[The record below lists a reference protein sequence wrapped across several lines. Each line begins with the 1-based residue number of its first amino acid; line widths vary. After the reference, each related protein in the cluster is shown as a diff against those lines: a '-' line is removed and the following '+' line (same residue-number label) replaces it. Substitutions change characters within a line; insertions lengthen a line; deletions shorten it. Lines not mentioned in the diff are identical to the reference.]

1 MKFSK
6 DFKRQMVPEWIEA
19 YVDYDGLKH
28 ILREILH
35 YKLSKRQETPMRSLE
50 KKLSLHRTLSGLH
63 RHPNDPR
70 SNGDLENQV
79 TGKGRAIEVEFFR
92 RLDEELN
99 KVNAFYKEQIDAVMD
114 ESALLN
120 KQLDA
125 LIALRIKVKRSCGNG
140 ASSHGQRPRM
150 PFRETEQGMDA
161 ISEVEMNTQS
171 PLEVS
176 SNSLSGSQTM
186 NVILDEINQDD
197 ESAAASEI
205 NTFEQSSNGC
215 QDAGKNSARQQD
227 DPLEI
232 LEKVKINNTF
242 ESPLET
248 IKGLFKDSKDDELCF
263 KKDELKKAEGKLRV
277 VFIEFY
283 QKLLH
288 LKQYSFMNLSAL
300 SKIIKSYQKITSRR
314 EARLYMKKIDKSYI
328 GSCDEA
334 NNLLEKVE
342 ATFIK
347 HFSNSDIQ
355 EGMKSLRPVTKKE
368 KHSVT
373 FWCGCFSGFSIALLI
388 AVILRIESKKLME
401 KEQGASYMVNIFPLY
416 SFFGY
421 IVLQM
426 LTYAADIYFWKRC
439 RINYPFIF
447 GFKSG
452 TQLSYREV
460 ILLGTGL
467 AVLALSCFL
476 GNLYLDLGSKTQ
488 NLKTLTGLFPLGLVA
503 IVLIIL
509 FCPFNIAYRSTRFFF
524 IKSLFRCLCAPL
536 YRVTLPDFFLA
547 DHLTSQIQAIR
558 SLDLYI
564 CYYGLGERSQ
574 RQSKCHGHGV
584 YNALYIVIAVIPYW
598 LRFWQCIRR
607 WFEEKEAMHAYNSIN
622 YILTIVAVIIRGIFE
637 LKKGM
642 AWIVLSLVSSAV
654 VVVISTYW
662 DIVHDWGLLRRHSKN
677 PYLRDKLL
685 VPYKSVYFA
694 AMALDIVLRVSW
706 MQLVLEFNLHSLHR
720 MAVTT
725 VVSCLEIVRRGMW
738 SFFRIENEHLNN
750 VGMYRA
756 FKSVPLPFN
765 YNDGEEEEG
774 SRKDD

>member
-1 MKFSK
+1 MKFSE

-19 YVDYDGLKH
+19 YVDYGSLKH

-35 YKLSKRQETPMRSLE
+35 YKLSKQRETPMRSLE
-50 KKLSLHRTLSGLH
+50 KKLSLHRMLSGLH

-70 SNGDLENQV
+70 ISGDVENQV
-79 TGKGRAIEVEFFR
+79 DGKGREMEVEFFR
-92 RLDEELN
+92 RLDDELN
-99 KVNAFYKEQIDAVMD
+99 KVDTFYKEQMDAVMD
-114 ESALLN
+114 ESASLN

-140 ASSHGQRPRM
+140 ASSYEHW
-150 PFRETEQGMDA
+150 TKQGMDA
-161 ISEVEMNTQS
+161 ISEVEMSTQS

-176 SNSLSGSQTM
+176 SNSLSGSETM
-186 NVILDEINQDD
+186 DVILQGINEDD
-197 ESAAASEI
+197 VSTTTSEI
-205 NTFEQSSNGC
+205 DAIEKSKGC
-215 QDAGKNSARQQD
+215 QVVANSSDSQQD
-227 DPLEI
+227 DPLEV

-242 ESPLET
+242 ESPMET
-248 IKGLFKDSKDDELCF
+248 IKGVFQDSKDNELCF

-277 VFIEFY
+277 AFIEFY
-283 QKLLH
+283 QKLRH
-288 LKQYSFMNLSAL
+288 LTQYSFMNLSAL
-300 SKIIKSYQKITSRR
+300 SRIIKSYQKITSRK
-314 EARLYMKKIDKSYI
+314 EARLYMKKIDNSYI
-328 GSCDEA
+328 SNSDEV

-342 ATFIK
+342 ANFIK

-355 EGMKSLRPVTKKE
+355 EGMKSLRPKTKKE

-388 AVILRIESKKLME
+388 AVTLRIETKKLME
-401 KEQGASYMVNIFPLY
+401 KEQDL
-416 SFFGY
+416 
-421 IVLQM
+421 
-426 LTYAADIYFWKRC
+426 YFWKRF
-439 RINYPFIF
+439 RINYTFIF
-447 GFKSG
+447 GFKPG
-452 TQLSYREV
+452 TELSYQEV

-476 GNLYLDLGSKTQ
+476 GNLYLDLGSKTP
-488 NLKTLTGLFPLGLVA
+488 KFTTLTGLFPLGLVA

-509 FCPFNIAYRSTRFFF
+509 FCPFDIAYRSTRFFF
-524 IKSLFRCLCAPL
+524 IKSLFRFLCAPL

-564 CYYGLGERSQ
+564 CYYGLERSQ
-574 RQSKCHGHGV
+574 RQSKCHSHGV
-584 YNALYIVIAVIPYW
+584 YNALYFIIAVIPYW
-598 LRFWQCIRR
+598 LRFLQCIRR
-607 WFEEKEAMHAYNSIN
+607 WFEEKEAMHGYSCIN
-622 YILTIVAVIIRGIFE
+622 YILTIVVVIIRSIFE
-637 LKKGM
+637 LKKGTVWM
-642 AWIVLSLVSSAV
+642 VWSLVSSA
-654 VVVISTYW
+654 IITITSIYW
-662 DIVHDWGLLRRHSKN
+662 DIVIDWGLLRRHSKN

-720 MAVTT
+720 MAITT
-725 VVSCLEIVRRGMW
+725 LVSCLEIVRRGIW
-738 SFFRIENEHLNN
+738 SFFRLENEHLNN

-765 YNDGEEEEG
+765 YEEEE
-774 SRKDD
+774 SSKDD

>member
-19 YVDYDGLKH
+19 YVDYGGLKH

-35 YKLSKRQETPMRSLE
+35 YKLSKQRETPMRSLE

-63 RHPNDPR
+63 RPPNDPR
-70 SNGDLENQV
+70 INGDMENQV
-79 TGKGRAIEVEFFR
+79 NGKGREMEVEFFR
-92 RLDEELN
+92 RLDDELN
-99 KVNAFYKEQIDAVMD
+99 KVDTFYKEQIDAVMD
-114 ESALLN
+114 ESASLN
-120 KQLDA
+120 KQLNA

-140 ASSHGQRPRM
+140 ASSH
-150 PFRETEQGMDA
+150 ENWTKQGMDA
-161 ISEVEMNTQS
+161 ISEVEMSTQS

-176 SNSLSGSQTM
+176 SNSLSGSETM
-186 NVILDEINQDD
+186 DVILQGINQDD
-197 ESAAASEI
+197 ESTTTSEI
-205 NTFEQSSNGC
+205 DTIEKSNGC
-215 QDAGKNSARQQD
+215 QEVATSSDTQQD
-227 DPLEI
+227 DPLEV

-248 IKGLFKDSKDDELCF
+248 IKGVFQDSKDNELCF

-277 VFIEFY
+277 AFIEFY

-288 LKQYSFMNLSAL
+288 LTQYSFMNLSAL
-300 SKIIKSYQKITSRR
+300 SKIIRSYQKITSRR
-314 EARLYMKKIDKSYI
+314 EARLYMKKIDNSYI
-328 GSCDEA
+328 SSSDEV

-355 EGMKSLRPVTKKE
+355 EGMKSLRPKTKKE

-388 AVILRIESKKLME
+388 AVTLRIETKKLME
-401 KEQGASYMVNIFPLY
+401 KEQGASYIVNIFPLY

-421 IVLQM
+421 IVLHM
-426 LTYAADIYFWKRC
+426 LTYAADLYFWKRF

-447 GFKSG
+447 GFKPG
-452 TQLSYREV
+452 TELSYREV

-476 GNLYLDLGSKTQ
+476 GNLYLDLGSKTP
-488 NLKTLTGLFPLGLVA
+488 KFTTLTGLFPLGLVA

-509 FCPFNIAYRSTRFFF
+509 FCPFDIAYRSTRFFF
-524 IKSLFRCLCAPL
+524 IKSLFRFLCAPL

-558 SLDLYI
+558 SLDLYV
-564 CYYGLGERSQ
+564 CYYGLERSQ
-574 RQSKCHGHGV
+574 RQSKCHSHGV
-584 YNALYIVIAVIPYW
+584 YNALYFIIAVIPYW
-598 LRFWQCIRR
+598 LRFLQCIRR
-607 WFEEKEAMHAYNSIN
+607 WFEEKEAMHGYSCIN
-622 YILTIVAVIIRGIFE
+622 YILTIVVVIIRDIFE

-642 AWIVLSLVSSAV
+642 VWMVLSLVSSAIV
-654 VVVISTYW
+654 TITSIYW
-662 DIVHDWGLLRRHSKN
+662 DIVIDWGLLRRHSKN

-720 MAVTT
+720 MAITT
-725 VVSCLEIVRRGMW
+725 LVSCLEIIRRGIW

-765 YNDGEEEEG
+765 YDEEEEE
-774 SRKDD
+774 SSKDD

>member
-28 ILREILH
+28 ILRQILH
-35 YKLSKRQETPMRSLE
+35 YRLSKRHETPMRSLE

-63 RHPNDPR
+63 PHPNH
-70 SNGDLENQV
+70 NGDVENQV
-79 TGKGRAIEVEFFR
+79 TGEGREMEVEFFR

-99 KVNAFYKEQIDAVMD
+99 KVNTFYKEQIDAVMD
-114 ESALLN
+114 ESASLN

-140 ASSHGQRPRM
+140 SSSSRQRSAM
-150 PFRETEQGMDA
+150 PLRETEQGMDA
-161 ISEVEMNTQS
+161 ISEVEMSTQS

-176 SNSLSGSQTM
+176 SNSLSGSETM
-186 NVILDEINQDD
+186 DVILDGINQDD
-197 ESAAASEI
+197 ESATASEI
-205 NTFEQSSNGC
+205 DTVERSNGC
-215 QDAGKNSARQQD
+215 QDVGKNSASQQD

-248 IKGLFKDSKDDELCF
+248 IKGVFKDSKDGELCF

-283 QKLLH
+283 QKLRH

-300 SKIIKSYQKITSRR
+300 SKIIKSYQKITSRK
-314 EARLYMKKIDKSYI
+314 EARLYMKKIDNSYI
-328 GSCDEA
+328 GSCDEV
-334 NNLLEKVE
+334 NNLLQKVE

-355 EGMKSLRPVTKKE
+355 KGMKSLRPITKKE

-388 AVILRIESKKLME
+388 AVVLRIETKKLME

-426 LTYAADIYFWKRC
+426 LTYAADIYFWKRYQ
-439 RINYPFIF
+439 INYPFIF
-447 GFKSG
+447 GLKRG
-452 TQLSYREV
+452 TELSYREV

-584 YNALYIVIAVIPYW
+584 YNALYFVIAVIPYW
-598 LRFWQCIRR
+598 LRFLQSIRR
-607 WFEEKEAMHAYNSIN
+607 WFEEKEAMHGYNSIN

-642 AWIVLSLVSSAV
+642 VWMVLALVSSGVAIV
-654 VVVISTYW
+654 TSTYW
-662 DIVHDWGLLRRHSKN
+662 DIVVDWGLLRRHSKN

-694 AMALDIVLRVSW
+694 AMALDIVLRISW
-706 MQLVLEFNLHSLHR
+706 MQLVFEFNLHSLHR
-720 MAVTT
+720 MAITT
-725 VVSCLEIVRRGMW
+725 VVSCLEIIRRGIW
-738 SFFRIENEHLNN
+738 SFFRLENEHLNN

-765 YNDGEEEEG
+765 YDDEEDVEE
-774 SRKDD
+774 SSKDD

>member
-35 YKLSKRQETPMRSLE
+35 YKLSKRHQTPMKSLE
-50 KKLSLHRTLSGLH
+50 NKLSLHRTLSGLH
-63 RHPNDPR
+63 PRPNDR
-70 SNGDLENQV
+70 RINGDVENQA
-79 TGKGRAIEVEFFR
+79 TGRGREMEVEFFR

-99 KVNAFYKEQIDAVMD
+99 KVNTFYKEQVDAVMD
-114 ESALLN
+114 ESASLE
-120 KQLDA
+120 KQVDA
-125 LIALRIKVKRSCGNG
+125 LIALRIKVKQSCGNS
-140 ASSHGQRPRM
+140 ASSSSSRQRPTM
-150 PFRETEQGMDA
+150 PLRETEQGMDA
-161 ISEVEMNTQS
+161 ISEVEMSTHS
-171 PLEVS
+171 TAEVS
-176 SNSLSGSQTM
+176 SNSLSGSETM
-186 NVILDEINQDD
+186 DVILDGINQDD
-197 ESAAASEI
+197 ESATASEI
-205 NTFEQSSNGC
+205 DSAEQSNGC
-215 QDAGKNSARQQD
+215 QDVGKNSAGQQD
-227 DPLEI
+227 DPEEI
-232 LEKVKINNTF
+232 LEKVKINKTF

-248 IKGLFKDSKDDELCF
+248 IKGVFKDSKDGELCF
-263 KKDELKKAEGKLRV
+263 KKDEVKKAEGKLRV

-283 QKLLH
+283 QKLRH

-300 SKIIKSYQKITSRR
+300 SKIIQSYQKITSRR
-314 EARLYMKKIDKSYI
+314 EARLYMKKIDNSYI
-328 GSCDEA
+328 GSGDE

-347 HFSNSDIQ
+347 HFSNSDIR

-368 KHSVT
+368 KHSET

-388 AVILRIESKKLME
+388 AVVLRIETKKLME
-401 KEQGASYMVNIFPLY
+401 KEQGASYM
-416 SFFGY
+416 
-421 IVLQM
+421 M

-439 RINYPFIF
+439 RINYSFIF
-447 GFKSG
+447 GLKRG
-452 TQLSYREV
+452 TELSYREV

-584 YNALYIVIAVIPYW
+584 YNALYFVIAVIPYW
-598 LRFWQCIRR
+598 LRFLQCIRR
-607 WFEEKEAMHAYNSIN
+607 WFEEKEAMHVYNSIN

-642 AWIVLSLVSSAV
+642 VWMVLALVSSAV
-654 VVVISTYW
+654 AIVTCTYW
-662 DIVHDWGLLRRHSKN
+662 DIVVDWGLFRRHSKN

-694 AMALDIVLRVSW
+694 AMALDVVLRVSW
-706 MQLVLEFNLHSLHR
+706 MQLVFEFNLHSLHR
-720 MAVTT
+720 MAITT
-725 VVSCLEIVRRGMW
+725 AVSCLEIVRRGIW
-738 SFFRIENEHLNN
+738 SFFRLENEHLNN

-756 FKSVPLPFN
+756 FKSVPLPFS
-765 YNDGEEEEG
+765 YDEEEG
-774 SRKDD
+774 EESSKDD